1 MTSFQGRQW
10 VVGYACHCIIGD
22 SFIHNFQETILML
35 RTIRSMVKIVKQEH
49 EINNIQPLF
58 LDKPSSYVFIEL
70 FDFSLGNDL
79 IPHFS
84 STISPNLNSQYGSL
98 QP

>member
-10 VVGYACHCIIGD
+10 VVGCGCHRIVSN

-35 RTIRSMVKIVKQEH
+35 RTISYMVKIVKQEH
-49 EINNIQPLF
+49 EINDIQLLF

-70 FDFSLGNDL
+70 FDFSSGNDL
-79 IPHFS
+79 IPHSS
-84 STISPNLNSQYGSL
+84 STISPNLISQFGSL